1 MGGVLAVAAMLS
13 VAPLCLAQGASPPP
27 DRQGRATVRC
37 QVTAAGR
44 LTHCVALSETPAGA
58 NVGAFAVKLAG
69 AYRVQPGDRRI
80 KGGTIT
86 IPMRFKL
93 P

>member
-1 MGGVLAVAAMLS
+1 MLIALAMAAAIEGS
-13 VAPLCLAQGASPPP
+13 APSA

-37 QVTAAGR
+37 HVTAAGR
-44 LTHCVALSETPAGA
+44 LTQCVALSESPVGA

-69 AYRVQPGDRRI
+69 AYRVQPSDRRI
-80 KGGTIT
+80 RAGTIT

>member
-1 MGGVLAVAAMLS
+1 MLMALAMAAAMQA
-13 VAPLCLAQGASPPP
+13 APPQF

-37 QVTAAGR
+37 RVTAAGR

-58 NVGAFAVKLAG
+58 NVGAFAVKLAE

-80 KGGTIT
+80 RAGTIT
-86 IPMRFKL
+86 ISMRFKL